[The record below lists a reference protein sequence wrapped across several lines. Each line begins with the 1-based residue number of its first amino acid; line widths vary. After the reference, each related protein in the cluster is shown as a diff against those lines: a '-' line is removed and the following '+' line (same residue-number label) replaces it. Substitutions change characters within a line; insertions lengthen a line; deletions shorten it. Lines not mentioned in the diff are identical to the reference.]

1 MNNLLTP
8 GSDSFRARRTWGA
21 ALIVFLLSAILAA
34 SLIWN
39 QHHYRLRHER
49 TEASLQVADYAQ
61 ALGNTIE
68 HALSVT
74 YAMAALVRHGHGTV
88 RDFDKVASELLP
100 SYPGASVLILAPD
113 GIIRNVVP
121 LVGNEKA
128 IGLNLLE
135 DPVMKKEATLARDTG
150 KLVLAG
156 PLNLV
161 QGGVGVIGRLPVL
174 LEGEDGKPAFWG
186 FTNVVMR
193 FPAAL
198 VGARLPQLVDRGFDY
213 ELWRIHPDTG
223 QRQVIAASG
232 ATALIEPVDYVLDLP
247 YDKWTLSAAPRKGW
261 SGGLWL
267 SSNVAF
273 GLLFSLLLAFLAKLL
288 IESRIH
294 EEELEGLVTQRTADI
309 LASKNQLAAMLEAIP
324 DPMWELGLDGYCHG
338 CHSWRVESLA
348 TFMLEMIGHRVCET
362 FPPAAADTVMAA
374 LSEAQAN
381 GSSHGKEI
389 ELRLAH
395 DRLWFE
401 LSVASK
407 ASQSG
412 EEDRFIVL
420 ARDITERKRAET
432 DLRIAAT
439 AFESQE
445 GMLITDANNVILQ
458 VNQTFTEMTGY
469 TAAEAVGHSPR
480 LIRSDRHDPAFYA
493 AMWETLRAN
502 GVWQGEI
509 WNQRKS
515 GEVFPSLLTITAVKG
530 HTGAI
535 THYVGSQLDITERK
549 AAEEKIEHLAFFD
562 ALTELPNRRLQ
573 ADRLQ
578 QAMAAS
584 ARSKKYGA
592 LLFLDLDNFKTLN
605 DTLGHE
611 IGDLLLQQVAQR
623 LLGCVRKGDTVAR
636 LGGDEFV
643 VILQDLSQ
651 NAEEAAAQTEGIGE
665 KIRATLNEPY
675 TLAGETQ
682 LSTPSIGITLFADHD
697 ESVDELM
704 KRADLALYQAKA
716 AGRNT
721 LRFFDPDMQAM
732 VLARASLDAD
742 LREAVLKE
750 QFILHY
756 QPQVDAT
763 AGVIGAEALLRW
775 QHPRRG
781 MVLPSEFIS
790 RAEDTG
796 LILTL
801 GHWVL
806 KTAIAQ
812 LVAWAARPETAH
824 LVLAVNVSI
833 RQFGMPEFVD
843 EVLALVDGIGAD
855 PRKLKLELTESLL
868 MENADDVIAK
878 MTALKAR
885 GVTFSLDD
893 FGTGY
898 SSLAYLKRLPLAQ
911 LKIDQSFVR
920 DVATNA
926 GDAVIANAIIAL
938 ANSMGMSVI
947 AEGVETEE
955 HRTFLGS
962 HGCQVYQGYLFS
974 PPLPLEDFQRFVN
987 SYVASIP
994 ETPLAQL

>member
-1 MNNLLTP
+1 MNDFLVP
-8 GSDSFRARRTWGA
+8 GQGKVRSRRTLPWA
-21 ALIVFLLSAILAA
+21 SLVFLLSAIFAA
-34 SLIWN
+34 GLIWN
-39 QHHYRLRHER
+39 QHQYRLRHER
-49 TEASLQVADYAQ
+49 AEVSLQVADYAQ
-61 ALGNTIE
+61 ALGNAIE

-74 YAMAALVRHGHGTV
+74 YAMAALVRHGQGTV
-88 RDFDKVASELLP
+88 RDFDKLAGELLP

-113 GIIRNVVP
+113 GIIGNVVP
-121 LVGNEKA
+121 LAGNEKA

-161 QGGVGVIGRLPVL
+161 QGGVGVIGRLPVFL
-174 LEGEDGKPAFWG
+174 DHEGKPAFWG

-193 FPAAL
+193 LPEAL
-198 VGARLPQLVDRGFDY
+198 AGARLQQLVDRGFEY
-213 ELWRIHPDTG
+213 ELWRIHPDTA
-223 QRQVIAASG
+223 QKQLIAAS
-232 ATALIEPVDYVLDLP
+232 ASAALIDPVDYVLDLP
-247 YDKWTLSAAPRKGW
+247 YGKWTLSAAPRRGW
-261 SGGLWL
+261 NGGLWL
-267 SSNVAF
+267 SSNVAL
-273 GLLFSLLLAFLAKLL
+273 GLLFSLLLAFVAKLL
-288 IESRIH
+288 IDSRAH
-294 EEELEGLVTQRTADI
+294 EGELETQVVQRTADI

-324 DPMWELGLDGYCHG
+324 DPMWELGLDGRCHG

-348 TFMLEMIGHRVCET
+348 TLMLEMIGHTVCET
-362 FPPAAADTVMAA
+362 FPPAAADTIMAA
-374 LSEAQAN
+374 LSEAHAN

-395 DRLWFE
+395 ARLWFE

-407 ASQSG
+407 TSQPG

-458 VNQTFTEMTGY
+458 VNRTFTEMTGY
-469 TAAEAVGHSPR
+469 TAEEAIGHTPR
-480 LIRSDRHDPAFYA
+480 LIRSDRHDSAFYT

-509 WNQRKS
+509 WNQRKN

-530 HTGAI
+530 HAGTI

-549 AAEEKIEHLAFFD
+549 AAEEKIEHLAYFD

-578 QAMAAS
+578 QAVATS
-584 ARSKKYGA
+584 ARSKKHGA

-623 LLGCVRKGDTVAR
+623 LVACVRKGDTVAR

-643 VILQDLSQ
+643 VILEGLSGKSD
-651 NAEEAAAQTEGIGE
+651 EAAAQTETIGE
-665 KIRATLNEPY
+665 KIRDTLSQAY
-675 TLAGETQ
+675 AIAGQTQ
-682 LSTPSIGITLFADHD
+682 LSTPSIGVTLFAGED
-697 ESVDELM
+697 ESIDELM

-721 LRFFDPDMQAM
+721 LRFFDPDMQTR
-732 VLARASLDAD
+732 VLARARLDAD
-742 LREAVLKE
+742 LREAILQE
-750 QFILHY
+750 QFVLHY

-781 MVLPSEFIS
+781 MVLPAEFIP

-796 LILTL
+796 MILTL
-801 GHWVL
+801 GHWAL

-812 LVAWAARPETAH
+812 LVVWAARPETAH
-824 LVLAVNVSI
+824 LVLAVNVSVH
-833 RQFGMPEFVD
+833 QFAMPDFVED
-843 EVLALVDGIGAD
+843 VLTLLDQFGAD

-885 GVTFSLDD
+885 GVSFSLDD

-926 GDAVIANAIIAL
+926 GDAVIANSIIAL

-955 HRTFLGS
+955 HRHFLGS

-974 PPLPLEDFQRFVN
+974 APLPLEEFQQYLCRFE
-987 SYVASIP
+987 ASVP
-994 ETPLAQL
+994 TTP

>member
-1 MNNLLTP
+1 M
-8 GSDSFRARRTWGA
+8 
-21 ALIVFLLSAILAA
+21 
-34 SLIWN
+34 
-39 QHHYRLRHER
+39 
-49 TEASLQVADYAQ
+49 
-61 ALGNTIE
+61 
-68 HALSVT
+68 
-74 YAMAALVRHGHGTV
+74 
-88 RDFDKVASELLP
+88 
-100 SYPGASVLILAPD
+100 
-113 GIIRNVVP
+113 
-121 LVGNEKA
+121 
-128 IGLNLLE
+128 
-135 DPVMKKEATLARDTG
+135 
-150 KLVLAG
+150 
-156 PLNLV
+156 
-161 QGGVGVIGRLPVL
+161 
-174 LEGEDGKPAFWG
+174 
-186 FTNVVMR
+186 
-193 FPAAL
+193 
-198 VGARLPQLVDRGFDY
+198 
-213 ELWRIHPDTG
+213 
-223 QRQVIAASG
+223 
-232 ATALIEPVDYVLDLP
+232 
-247 YDKWTLSAAPRKGW
+247 
-261 SGGLWL
+261 
-267 SSNVAF
+267 
-273 GLLFSLLLAFLAKLL
+273 LAFLAKLL
-288 IESRIH
+288 IESRMH
-294 EEELEGLVTQRTADI
+294 EEELEALVMQRTTDI

-348 TFMLEMIGHRVCET
+348 TLMLEMIGHTVCET
-362 FPPAAADTVMAA
+362 FPPAAADTIMAA

-395 DRLWFE
+395 ERLWFE

-407 ASQSG
+407 ASQPG

-420 ARDITERKRAET
+420 ARDITERKRTET
-432 DLRIAAT
+432 ELRIAAT

-469 TAAEAVGHSPR
+469 TAAEAIGHTPR

-509 WNQRKS
+509 WNQRKN

-530 HTGAI
+530 HAGAI
-535 THYVGSQLDITERK
+535 THFVGSQLDITERK
-549 AAEEKIEHLAFFD
+549 AAEEKIEHLAYFD

-578 QAMAAS
+578 QAVAAS
-584 ARSKKYGA
+584 ARSKKHGA

-623 LLGCVRKGDTVAR
+623 LHGCVRKGDTVAR

-643 VILQDLSQ
+643 VILQDLSE
-651 NAEEAAAQTEGIGE
+651 NSEEAAAQTEAIGE
-665 KIRATLNEPY
+665 KIRATLSQAY
-675 TLAGETQ
+675 TIAGQTQ
-682 LSTPSIGITLFADHD
+682 LSTPSIGVTLFAGEDK
-697 ESVDELM
+697 SIDELM

-721 LRFFDPDMQAM
+721 LRFFDPDMQTR
-732 VLARASLDAD
+732 VLARARLDAD
-742 LREAVLKE
+742 LREAVLQE
-750 QFILHY
+750 QFVLHY

-775 QHPRRG
+775 RHPRRG
-781 MVLPSEFIS
+781 MVLPAEFIP

-801 GHWVL
+801 GHWAL

-812 LVAWAARPETAH
+812 LVKWAARPETAH
-824 LVLAVNVSI
+824 LILAVNVSVH
-833 RQFGMPEFVD
+833 QFAMPDFVAD
-843 EVLALVDGIGAD
+843 VVTLLDQSGAD

-885 GVTFSLDD
+885 GVSFSLDD

-955 HRTFLGS
+955 HRSFLGS

-974 PPLPLEDFQRFVN
+974 APLALEEFQRFLDSYETTN
-987 SYVASIP
+987 SPGIP
-994 ETPLAQL
+994 AAQ

>member
-1 MNNLLTP
+1 MNDFLVP
-8 GSDSFRARRTWGA
+8 GQGKVRSRRTLPWA
-21 ALIVFLLSAILAA
+21 WLVFLLSAIFAA
-34 SLIWN
+34 GLIWN
-39 QHHYRLRHER
+39 QHQYRLRHER
-49 TEASLQVADYAQ
+49 AEVSLQVADYAQ
-61 ALGNTIE
+61 ALGNAIE

-74 YAMAALVRHGHGTV
+74 YAMAALVRHGQGTV
-88 RDFDKVASELLP
+88 RDFDKLAGELLP

-113 GIIRNVVP
+113 GIIGNVVP
-121 LVGNEKA
+121 LAGNEKA

-161 QGGVGVIGRLPVL
+161 QGGVGVIGRLPVFL
-174 LEGEDGKPAFWG
+174 DHEGKPAFWG

-193 FPAAL
+193 LPEAL
-198 VGARLPQLVDRGFDY
+198 AGARLQQLVDRGFEY
-213 ELWRIHPDTG
+213 ELWRIHPDTA
-223 QRQVIAASG
+223 QKQLIAAS
-232 ATALIEPVDYVLDLP
+232 ASAALIDPVDYVLDLP
-247 YDKWTLSAAPRKGW
+247 YGKWTLSAAPRRGW
-261 SGGLWL
+261 NGGLWL
-267 SSNVAF
+267 SSNVAL
-273 GLLFSLLLAFLAKLL
+273 GLLFSLLLAFVAKLL
-288 IESRIH
+288 IDSRAH
-294 EEELEGLVTQRTADI
+294 EGELETQVVQRTADI

-324 DPMWELGLDGYCHG
+324 DPMWELGLDGRCHG

-348 TFMLEMIGHRVCET
+348 TLMLEMIGHTVCET
-362 FPPAAADTVMAA
+362 FPPAAADTIMAA
-374 LSEAQAN
+374 LSEAHAN

-395 DRLWFE
+395 ARLWFE

-407 ASQSG
+407 TSQPG

-458 VNQTFTEMTGY
+458 VNRTFTEMTGY
-469 TAAEAVGHSPR
+469 TAEEAIGHTPR
-480 LIRSDRHDPAFYA
+480 LIRSDRHDSAFYT

-509 WNQRKS
+509 WNQRKN

-530 HTGAI
+530 HAGTI

-549 AAEEKIEHLAFFD
+549 AAEEKIEHLAYFD

-578 QAMAAS
+578 QAVATS
-584 ARSKKYGA
+584 ARSKKHGA

-623 LLGCVRKGDTVAR
+623 LVACVRKGDTVAR

-643 VILQDLSQ
+643 VILEGLSGKSD
-651 NAEEAAAQTEGIGE
+651 EAAAQTETIGE
-665 KIRATLNEPY
+665 KIRDTLSQAY
-675 TLAGETQ
+675 AIAGQTQ
-682 LSTPSIGITLFADHD
+682 LSTPSIGVTLFAGED
-697 ESVDELM
+697 ESIDELM

-721 LRFFDPDMQAM
+721 LRFFDPDMQTR
-732 VLARASLDAD
+732 VLARARLDAD
-742 LREAVLKE
+742 LREAILQE
-750 QFILHY
+750 QFVLHY

-775 QHPRRG
+775 LHPRRG
-781 MVLPSEFIS
+781 MVLPAEFIP

-801 GHWVL
+801 GHWAL

-812 LVAWAARPETAH
+812 LVVWAARPETAH
-824 LVLAVNVSI
+824 LVLAVNVSVH
-833 RQFGMPEFVD
+833 QFAMPDFVED
-843 EVLALVDGIGAD
+843 VLTLLDQFGAD

-885 GVTFSLDD
+885 GVSFSLDD

-926 GDAVIANAIIAL
+926 GDAVIANSIIAL

-955 HRTFLGS
+955 HRIFLGS

-974 PPLPLEDFQRFVN
+974 APLPLEEFQQYLCSFE
-987 SYVASIP
+987 ASVP
-994 ETPLAQL
+994 ATP

>member
-1 MNNLLTP
+1 MNEYLTP
-8 GSDSFRARRTWGA
+8 GADGRRSRRTWA
-21 ALIVFLLSAILAA
+21 ATSLVFLLSAILAA

-39 QHHYRLRHER
+39 QHQYRLRHER

-88 RDFDKVASELLP
+88 QDFDKVAGELLP
-100 SYPGASVLILAPD
+100 SYPAASVLILAPD

-121 LVGNEKA
+121 LAGNEKA

-161 QGGVGVIGRLPVL
+161 QGGMGVIGRLPVF

-193 FPAAL
+193 FPDAMT
-198 VGARLPQLVDRGFDY
+198 GARLPQLVERGFDY

-223 QRQVIAASG
+223 KRQVIAAS
-232 ATALIEPVDYVLDLP
+232 ASAALIDPVNCVLDLP
-247 YDKWTLSAAPRKGW
+247 YGNWTLSAAPRQGW
-261 SGGLWL
+261 SGSLWL
-267 SSNVAF
+267 SSNGALGF
-273 GLLFSLLLAFLAKLL
+273 LFSLMLAFLAKLL
-288 IESRIH
+288 IESRMH
-294 EEELEGLVTQRTADI
+294 EEELEALVTQRTTDI

-348 TFMLEMIGHRVCET
+348 TFMLEMIGHKVCET
-362 FPPAAADTVMAA
+362 FPPAAADTIMAA
-374 LSEAQAN
+374 LTEAQAN
-381 GSSHGKEI
+381 GSSHGREI

-395 DRLWFE
+395 EKLWFE

-407 ASQSG
+407 ASQPG

-432 DLRIAAT
+432 ELRIAAT

-458 VNQTFTEMTGY
+458 VNRTFTEMTGY
-469 TAAEAVGHSPR
+469 TAAEAIGHTPR
-480 LIRSDRHDPAFYA
+480 LIRSDRHDAAFYA

-509 WNQRKS
+509 WNQRKN

-549 AAEEKIEHLAFFD
+549 AAEEKIEHLAYFD

-578 QAMAAS
+578 QAVAAS
-584 ARSKKYGA
+584 ARSRKHGA

-623 LLGCVRKGDTVAR
+623 LHGCVRKGDTVAR

-643 VILQDLSQ
+643 VILQDLSEKS
-651 NAEEAAAQTEGIGE
+651 EEAAAQTEAIGE
-665 KIRATLNEPY
+665 KIRDTLSQAY
-675 TLAGETQ
+675 TIAGQTQ
-682 LSTPSIGITLFADHD
+682 LSTPSIGVTLFAGED
-697 ESVDELM
+697 ESIDELM

-721 LRFFDPDMQAM
+721 LRFFDPDMQTR
-732 VLARASLDAD
+732 VLARARLDAD
-742 LREAVLKE
+742 LREAVVQE
-750 QFILHY
+750 QFVLHY

-763 AGVIGAEALLRW
+763 AGIVGAEALLRW
-775 QHPRRG
+775 RHPRRG
-781 MVLPSEFIS
+781 MVLPAEFIP

-796 LILTL
+796 LILVL
-801 GHWVL
+801 GHWAL

-812 LVAWAARPETAH
+812 LVAWGARPDTAH
-824 LVLAVNVSI
+824 LILAVNVSVH
-833 RQFGMPEFVD
+833 QFATPGFVD
-843 EVLALVDGIGAD
+843 DVLALLDQFGAD

-885 GVTFSLDD
+885 GVSFSLDD

-920 DVATNA
+920 DVATNP

-955 HRTFLGS
+955 HRNFLGS

-974 PPLPLEDFQRFVN
+974 APLPIEEFQQFLAGFEQSVP
-987 SYVASIP
+987 S
-994 ETPLAQL
+994 TP